1 MYEWIESK
9 LQKTGG
15 YGQGSSEKKTID
27 SAMAKELEKR
37 YKAVEQESAIN
48 SDFEKYIMRIMA
60 SANKGK
66 SDSAIAASSNVSD
79 SKTRPV
85 TIKSIIKRAAT
96 WNTQDKSEEDVKVY
110 EMIAKTDRGDLDV
123 NVMETYGKPR
133 TELDSNANMVVV

>member
-9 LQKTGG
+9 LQKTGRD
-15 YGQGSSEKKTID
+15 GQGSSEKKTID

-66 SDSAIAASSNVSD
+66 SDSAIADSSNVSD

-96 WNTQDKSEEDVKVY
+96 
-110 EMIAKTDRGDLDV
+110 
-123 NVMETYGKPR
+123 
-133 TELDSNANMVVV
+133 